1 MRNYGK
7 VHTSFWTS
15 ENIRSL
21 SEDGRTLA
29 MYLLTCEHGTIAGV
43 FRLPDG
49 YVSDDLQWSFER
61 VSKGFAELKTNGFA
75 TRCERTKWVFVHKYL
90 EWNRPENPNQRK
102 SVEKIAERVP
112 SECSWKLDFAEFFC
126 KTIHQAEP
134 KNQNP
139 SETVSEPFLNQEQE
153 QEQEQDNKKPK
164 QQRGSRL
171 PSDWKPS
178 DEDLQFC
185 KTERPELNPRTT
197 ADGFRDYW
205 LAQPGAKG
213 LKLDWSATWRN
224 WVRRSLPS
232 VQTRPA
238 QNPFAGV
245 I

>member
-1 MRNYGK
+1 MNYFQMHIGDYAASTLHLSLIEDAIYMRLLRRYYLDEKPLPPDIKQVARIAGA
-7 VHTSFWTS
+7 
-15 ENIRSL
+15 RSDNEVSAVEVIL
-21 SEDGRTLA
+21 LEFFYLCDEGWRNKRADEEIAIYREKSSKAKQAAIASVNARSANAQRTLN
-29 MYLLTCEHGTIAGV
+29 
-43 FRLPDG
+43 
-49 YVSDDLQWSFER
+49 ER
-61 VSKGFAELKTNGFA
+61 SANAQPTN
-75 TRCERTKWVFVHKYL
+75 
-90 EWNRPENPNQRK
+90 
-102 SVEKIAERVP
+102 
-112 SECSWKLDFAEFFC
+112 
-126 KTIHQAEP
+126 
-134 KNQNP
+134 
-139 SETVSEPFLNQEQE
+139 NQEPVTNNQE
-153 QEQEQDNKKPK
+153 PVKRVEAK

-232 VQTRPA
+232 VQTIPA
-238 QNPFAGV
+238 QNAMAGV